1 MKARIPLTTLA
12 VCLLVAALAGCADK
26 SLPAATVRS
35 STSGA
40 SPSRLQRA
48 QSERLRNE
56 PVSWSDHSK
65 RRPARPTVREGPLN
79 AVEGRAFICPR
90 FATLGKGRL
99 IGFIRPMRLFRIT
112 WLLRHG
118 LATTGN
124 VLQVISRIRAGQ
136 APGPD
141 AAGRP
146 VREPVFL
153 PGARYKACRTGAR
166 AKKAAAIWC
175 CEENWTWDTASDPRK
190 VPHVGLAREIA
201 INAKTLPFQS
211 HWST

>member
-1 MKARIPLTTLA
+1 MSQFHGRTIP
-12 VCLLVAALAGCADK
+12 
-26 SLPAATVRS
+26 S
-35 STSGA
+35 
-40 SPSRLQRA
+40 
-48 QSERLRNE
+48 
-56 PVSWSDHSK
+56 

-124 VLQVISRIRAGQ
+124 VLQVISRIRAQ
-136 APGPD
+136 DKLLVLTLLDDRYVSRFFCRAPDTKRAGP
-141 AAGRP
+141 
-146 VREPVFL
+146 
-153 PGARYKACRTGAR
+153 ARR